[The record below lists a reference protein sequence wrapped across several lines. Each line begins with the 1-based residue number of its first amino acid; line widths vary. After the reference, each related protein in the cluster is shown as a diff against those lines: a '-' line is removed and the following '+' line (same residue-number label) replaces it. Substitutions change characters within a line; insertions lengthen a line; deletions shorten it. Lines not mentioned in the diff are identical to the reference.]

1 MFLSFF
7 YVSCFE
13 KTLLLEFIIVEN
25 NVYYVEAFVP
35 RISLMLDLVELYFRK
50 NYSAAVFKIFSML
63 N

>member
-50 NYSAAVFKIFSML
+50 NYSAAVFKIF
-63 N
+63 